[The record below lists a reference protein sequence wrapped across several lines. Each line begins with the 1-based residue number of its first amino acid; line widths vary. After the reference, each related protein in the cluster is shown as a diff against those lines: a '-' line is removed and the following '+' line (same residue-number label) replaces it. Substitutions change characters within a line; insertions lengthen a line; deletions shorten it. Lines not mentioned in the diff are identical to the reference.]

1 MEKPSV
7 KKKEKEV
14 PEDISLGIY
23 LRKSR
28 EERHIGLDEVAEATR
43 IRRHNLEAIENDEWS
58 KLPSQ
63 VFIKG
68 FLKSYAEFLGLNKET
83 VIHHYLRTS
92 SFEKTTPEA
101 LKKTRLQSGRPYLII
116 VVSALALAFIVALI
130 YLNKR
135 NISIT
140 DKAFQHLGT
149 QSLGEKMEGIAEKED
164 NNQQDER
171 EKEILL
177 LEDEVVVEEMNK
189 ATLKS
194 KPIDDTIVLEDSTIP
209 MKKEEEKKP
218 LLPRLILTANVK
230 SRTWIAISIDDTSV
244 KEYLFQP
251 GQTPRWT
258 AEKGFNI
265 LVGNAAGIE
274 FFLNGKEVSN
284 LGAQGQVVRI
294 KLPEG

>member
-1 MEKPSV
+1 MEKPSL
-7 KKKEKEV
+7 KKKEKEM
-14 PEDISLGIY
+14 PEDISLGIF
-23 LRKSR
+23 LKKSR
-28 EERHIGLDEVAEATR
+28 EERHIELDEVAEATR
-43 IRRHNLEAIENDEWS
+43 IRRHNLEAIENDEWN
-58 KLPSQ
+58 KLPPQ

-68 FLKSYAEFLGLNKET
+68 FLKSYAEFLGLDKET

-101 LKKTRLQSGRPYLII
+101 LKKIRLLSGRQYLII
-116 VVSALALAFIVALI
+116 VVPVLALAFIVALI

-140 DKAFQHLGT
+140 DKTFQYLGT
-149 QSLGEKMEGIAEKED
+149 QSLGEKMEAIAEKED
-164 NNQQDER
+164 NKEQDER

-177 LEDEVVVEEMNK
+177 LEDEVVVEKVDKN
-189 ATLKS
+189 TLKS
-194 KPIDDTIVLEDSTIP
+194 KPIDDTIVFEDSTIP
-209 MKKEEEKKP
+209 MKREEEKKP

-274 FFLNGKEVSN
+274 FSLNGKEVGN

>member
-1 MEKPSV
+1 MEKPSL
-7 KKKEKEV
+7 KKREI
-14 PEDISLGIY
+14 PEDISLGIF
-23 LRKSR
+23 LKKSR
-28 EERHIGLDEVAEATR
+28 EERHIELDKVAEATR
-43 IRRHNLEAIENDEWS
+43 IRKHNLEAIENDEWS
-58 KLPSQ
+58 KLPPQ

-68 FLKSYAEFLGLNKET
+68 FLKSYAEFLGLDKET

-92 SFEKTTPEA
+92 SFEKTTPKA
-101 LKKTRLQSGRPYLII
+101 LKKIRLLSGRQYLII
-116 VVSALALAFIVALI
+116 VVPVFVLAFIVALI

-140 DKAFQHLGT
+140 DKAFQYLGT
-149 QSLGEKMEGIAEKED
+149 QSLGEKMGSIAEKED
-164 NNQQDER
+164 NKEQDER

-177 LEDEVVVEEMNK
+177 LEDEVVVEKVDKN
-189 ATLKS
+189 TLKS
-194 KPIDDTIVLEDSTIP
+194 KPIDDTIVFEDSTIP
-209 MKKEEEKKP
+209 MKREEEKKP

-274 FFLNGKEVSN
+274 FSLNGKEVGN
-284 LGAQGQVVRI
+284 LGAQGQVIRI

>member
-116 VVSALALAFIVALI
+116 VISALALAFIVALI

-149 QSLGEKMEGIAEKED
+149 QSLGEKMEGIAEKEH

-177 LEDEVVVEEMNK
+177 LEDEVVVEEVNK
-189 ATLKS
+189 TTLKS

-209 MKKEEEKKP
+209 MKREEEKKS

-230 SRTWIAISIDDTSV
+230 SRTWISISIDDTSV
-244 KEYLFQP
+244 NEYLFQP

-258 AEKGFNI
+258 AEKGFKI

-274 FFLNGKEVSN
+274 FSLNGKEVGN

>member
-1 MEKPSV
+1 MEKPSL
-7 KKKEKEV
+7 KKKEKEI
-14 PEDISLGIY
+14 PEDISLGIF
-23 LRKSR
+23 LKKSR
-28 EERHIGLDEVAEATR
+28 EERHIELDEVVEATR
-43 IRRHNLEAIENDEWS
+43 IRRHNLEAIENEEWS

-68 FLKSYAEFLGLNKET
+68 FLKSYAEFLGLDKET

-101 LKKTRLQSGRPYLII
+101 LKKIRPQLIRPYLII
-116 VVSALALAFIVALI
+116 IIPVLVLALIVALI

-135 NISIT
+135 NISVT
-140 DKAFQHLGT
+140 DKAFQYLGT
-149 QSLGEKMEGIAEKED
+149 QSPGEKMEGIAEKED
-164 NNQQDER
+164 NKEQDER
-171 EKEILL
+171 EKETLL
-177 LEDEVVVEEMNK
+177 LEDKIVVDEVTK
-189 ATLKS
+189 TTLKS
-194 KPIDDTIVLEDSTIP
+194 KPVDDTIVLEDSTIP
-209 MKKEEEKKP
+209 MKREEEKS
-218 LLPRLILTANVK
+218 LLPLFILTANVK
-230 SRTWIAISIDDTSV
+230 SRTWIAICIDDTSV

-265 LVGNAAGIE
+265 LVGNAGGIE
-274 FFLNGKEVSN
+274 FSLNGKEIGN

>member
-274 FFLNGKEVSN
+274 FSLNGKEVGN
-284 LGAQGQVVRI
+284 LGAQGQVVRVL
-294 KLPEG
+294 LPEG

>member
-1 MEKPSV
+1 MEKPSH
-7 KKKEKEV
+7 KKKEKEI
-14 PEDISLGIY
+14 PEDMGLGIF
-23 LRKSR
+23 LKKSR
-28 EERHIGLDEVAEATR
+28 EERHIELDEVAEATR
-43 IRRHNLEAIENDEWS
+43 IRRHTLEAIENEEWS

-68 FLKSYAEFLGLNKET
+68 FLKSYAGFLGLDKEA
-83 VIHHYLRTS
+83 VIHHYLRAS
-92 SFEKTTPEA
+92 SSEKTSQEA
-101 LKKTRLQSGRPYLII
+101 RKKTRLQSGRPYLILVI
-116 VVSALALAFIVALI
+116 SVLILVFIVTLI
-130 YLNKR
+130 YFNKR

-140 DKAFQHLGT
+140 NKAFQYLGT
-149 QSLGEKMEGIAEKED
+149 QSLEEKMEDIAEKE
-164 NNQQDER
+164 NKKEQDER

-177 LEDEVVVEEMNK
+177 LEDEGVVEDMNK
-189 ATLKS
+189 TTLKS
-194 KPIDDTIVLEDSTIP
+194 QPIDDTIVLEDSTIP
-209 MKKEEEKKP
+209 IKREEKKS

-274 FFLNGKEVSN
+274 FSLNGREVGN

>member
-1 MEKPSV
+1 MEKPPH

-14 PEDISLGIY
+14 PEDIRLGIF
-23 LRKSR
+23 LKKSR
-28 EERHIGLDEVAEATR
+28 EERHIELDEVVEATR
-43 IRRHNLEAIENDEWS
+43 IRRHNLEAIENEEWS

-68 FLKSYAEFLGLNKET
+68 FLKSYAEFLGLDKET
-83 VIHHYLRTS
+83 VIYHYMRTS
-92 SFEKTTPEA
+92 FFEKTTPEA
-101 LKKTRLQSGRPYLII
+101 LKKTRLQSSRPYLII
-116 VVSALALAFIVALI
+116 IIPVLVLVFIVALI

-149 QSLGEKMEGIAEKED
+149 QSLGKKMEGITEKED
-164 NNQQDER
+164 NKEQGER

-177 LEDEVVVEEMNK
+177 LEDEVVVEEVNK
-189 ATLKS
+189 ATLKL
-194 KPIDDTIVLEDSTIP
+194 KPIDDTIVFEDSTIP
-209 MKKEEEKKP
+209 MKREEEKKP
-218 LLPRLILTANVK
+218 LLPQLILTANVK
-230 SRTWIAISIDDTSV
+230 SRTWIAISIDDKLV

-258 AEKGFNI
+258 AEKDFNI
-265 LVGNAAGIE
+265 LVGNAAGVE
-274 FFLNGKEVSN
+274 FFLNGKEVGN

>member
-83 VIHHYLRTS
+83 VIHHYLSTS
-92 SFEKTTPEA
+92 SFEKTAPEA

-149 QSLGEKMEGIAEKED
+149 QSLGEKMEGIAEKEH

-177 LEDEVVVEEMNK
+177 LEDEVVVEEVNK
-189 ATLKS
+189 TTLKS

-209 MKKEEEKKP
+209 MKREEEKKS

-230 SRTWIAISIDDTSV
+230 SRTWISISIDDTSV
-244 KEYLFQP
+244 NEYLFQP

-274 FFLNGKEVSN
+274 FSLNGKEVGN
-284 LGAQGQVVRI
+284 LGAQGQVVRVL
-294 KLPEG
+294 LPEG

>member
-1 MEKPSV
+1 MEKPSL
-7 KKKEKEV
+7 KKKEKEI
-14 PEDISLGIY
+14 PEDISLGIF
-23 LRKSR
+23 LKKSR
-28 EERHIGLDEVAEATR
+28 EERHIELDEVVEATR
-43 IRRHNLEAIENDEWS
+43 IRRYNLEAIENEEWS

-68 FLKSYAEFLGLNKET
+68 FLKSYAEFLGLDKET

-101 LKKTRLQSGRPYLII
+101 LKKIRPQSAKPYLII
-116 VVSALALAFIVALI
+116 IIPVLVLAFFVALI

-140 DKAFQHLGT
+140 DKAFQYLGT
-149 QSLGEKMEGIAEKED
+149 QSPGEKMGGIVEKED
-164 NNQQDER
+164 NKEQDER

-177 LEDEVVVEEMNK
+177 LEDEVVVEEVNK
-189 ATLKS
+189 TTLKS
-194 KPIDDTIVLEDSTIP
+194 KPVDDTIVLEDSTIP
-209 MKKEEEKKP
+209 MKREEEKKP

-274 FFLNGKEVSN
+274 FSLNGKEVGN
-284 LGAQGQVVRI
+284 LGDQGQVVRI

>member
-1 MEKPSV
+1 MEKASL
-7 KKKEKEV
+7 KKKEREV
-14 PEDISLGIY
+14 PEDISLGIF
-23 LRKSR
+23 LKKFR
-28 EERHIGLDEVAEATR
+28 EERHIELDEVVEATR
-43 IRRHNLEAIENDEWS
+43 IRRHNLEAIENEEWS

-68 FLKSYAEFLGLNKET
+68 FLKSYAEFLGLDKET

-101 LKKTRLQSGRPYLII
+101 LKEIRPQSGRPYFII
-116 VVSALALAFIVALI
+116 VVPVLVLALIVALI

-140 DKAFQHLGT
+140 DKAFQYLGT
-149 QSLGEKMEGIAEKED
+149 QSPGEKMEGIAEKED
-164 NNQQDER
+164 NKEQDDR
-171 EKEILL
+171 EKETLL
-177 LEDEVVVEEMNK
+177 IENEVVGDEVNK
-189 ATLKS
+189 TILKS
-194 KPIDDTIVLEDSTIP
+194 KPIDDTIVLEEPTIP
-209 MKKEEEKKP
+209 IKNEKEKP
-218 LLPRLILTANVK
+218 LLPRFILTANVK

-274 FFLNGKEVSN
+274 FSLNGKEVGN
-284 LGAQGQVVRI
+284 LGGKGQVVRI
-294 KLPEG
+294 TLPEG

>member
-177 LEDEVVVEEMNK
+177 LEDEVVVEEVNK
-189 ATLKS
+189 TTLKS

-209 MKKEEEKKP
+209 MKREEEKKS

-230 SRTWIAISIDDTSV
+230 SRTWISISIDDTSV
-244 KEYLFQP
+244 NEYLFQP

-274 FFLNGKEVSN
+274 FSLNGKEVGN
-284 LGAQGQVVRI
+284 LGAQGQVVRVL
-294 KLPEG
+294 LPEG

>member
-1 MEKPSV
+1 MEKPSH

-14 PEDISLGIY
+14 PEDMSLGIF
-23 LRKSR
+23 LKKSR
-28 EERHIGLDEVAEATR
+28 EERHIELDEVAEATR
-43 IRRHNLEAIENDEWS
+43 IRRHTLEAIENDEWS

-68 FLKSYAEFLGLNKET
+68 FLKSYAEFLGLDKET
-83 VIHHYLRTS
+83 VIHHYLRAS
-92 SFEKTTPEA
+92 SFEKTSQEA
-101 LKKTRLQSGRPYLII
+101 PKKTRLQSGRTYLILVI
-116 VVSALALAFIVALI
+116 AVLTLVFIITLI
-130 YLNKR
+130 YFNKR

-140 DKAFQHLGT
+140 DKAFQYLGT
-149 QSLGEKMEGIAEKED
+149 QSLEEKMEDIAEKE
-164 NNQQDER
+164 NKKEQDER
-171 EKEILL
+171 EKETLL
-177 LEDEVVVEEMNK
+177 LEDEGVVEDMNK
-189 ATLKS
+189 TTLKS
-194 KPIDDTIVLEDSTIP
+194 QPIDDTIVLEDSTIP
-209 MKKEEEKKP
+209 IKREEKKS

-274 FFLNGKEVSN
+274 FSLNGREVGN

>member
-1 MEKPSV
+1 M
-7 KKKEKEV
+7 
-14 PEDISLGIY
+14 
-23 LRKSR
+23 
-28 EERHIGLDEVAEATR
+28 
-43 IRRHNLEAIENDEWS
+43 
-58 KLPSQ
+58 
-63 VFIKG
+63 
-68 FLKSYAEFLGLNKET
+68 
-83 VIHHYLRTS
+83 
-92 SFEKTTPEA
+92 
-101 LKKTRLQSGRPYLII
+101 
-116 VVSALALAFIVALI
+116 
-130 YLNKR
+130 
-135 NISIT
+135 
-140 DKAFQHLGT
+140 
-149 QSLGEKMEGIAEKED
+149 
-164 NNQQDER
+164 
-171 EKEILL
+171 
-177 LEDEVVVEEMNK
+177 VEEMNK

-209 MKKEEEKKP
+209 IKKEEEEKKP

-244 KEYLFQP
+244 KEFLFQP

>member
-1 MEKPSV
+1 MEKPSL
-7 KKKEKEV
+7 KKKEKEM
-14 PEDISLGIY
+14 PEDISLGIF
-23 LRKSR
+23 LKKSR
-28 EERHIGLDEVAEATR
+28 EERHIELDEVAEATR
-43 IRRHNLEAIENDEWS
+43 IRRHNLEAIENDEWN
-58 KLPSQ
+58 KLPPQ

-68 FLKSYAEFLGLNKET
+68 FLKSYAEFLGLDKET

-101 LKKTRLQSGRPYLII
+101 LKKIRLLSGRQYLII
-116 VVSALALAFIVALI
+116 VVPVLALAFIVALI

-140 DKAFQHLGT
+140 DKTFQYLGT
-149 QSLGEKMEGIAEKED
+149 QSLGEKMEAIAEKED
-164 NNQQDER
+164 NKEQDKR

-177 LEDEVVVEEMNK
+177 LEDEVVVEKVDKN
-189 ATLKS
+189 TLKS
-194 KPIDDTIVLEDSTIP
+194 KPIDDTIVFEDSTIP
-209 MKKEEEKKP
+209 MKREEEKKP

-274 FFLNGKEVSN
+274 FSLNGKEVGN

>member
-1 MEKPSV
+1 MEKPSL
-7 KKKEKEV
+7 KKKEKEI
-14 PEDISLGIY
+14 PEDISLGIF
-23 LRKSR
+23 LKKSR
-28 EERHIGLDEVAEATR
+28 EERHIELDEVVEATR
-43 IRRHNLEAIENDEWS
+43 IRRHNLEAIENEEWS

-68 FLKSYAEFLGLNKET
+68 FLKSYAEFLGLDKET

-101 LKKTRLQSGRPYLII
+101 LKKIRPQLARPYLII
-116 VVSALALAFIVALI
+116 IIPVLVLALIVALI
-130 YLNKR
+130 YLNKS

-140 DKAFQHLGT
+140 DKAFQYLGT
-149 QSLGEKMEGIAEKED
+149 QSPGEKMEGIAEKED
-164 NNQQDER
+164 NKEQDER
-171 EKEILL
+171 EKETLL
-177 LEDEVVVEEMNK
+177 LEDKIVVDEVTK
-189 ATLKS
+189 TTLKS
-194 KPIDDTIVLEDSTIP
+194 KPVDDTIVLEDSTIP
-209 MKKEEEKKP
+209 MKREEEKP
-218 LLPRLILTANVK
+218 LLPRFILTANVK
-230 SRTWIAISIDDTSV
+230 SRTWIAICIDDTSV

-265 LVGNAAGIE
+265 LVGNAGGIE
-274 FFLNGKEVSN
+274 FSLNGKEIGN

>member
-149 QSLGEKMEGIAEKED
+149 QSLGEKMEGIAEKEH

-177 LEDEVVVEEMNK
+177 LEDEVVVEEVNK
-189 ATLKS
+189 TTLKS

-209 MKKEEEKKP
+209 MKREEEKKS

-230 SRTWIAISIDDTSV
+230 SRTWISISIDDTSV
-244 KEYLFQP
+244 NEYLFQP

-274 FFLNGKEVSN
+274 FSLNGKEVGN
-284 LGAQGQVVRI
+284 LGAQGQVVRVL
-294 KLPEG
+294 LPEG

>member
-1 MEKPSV
+1 MEKPSL

-177 LEDEVVVEEMNK
+177 LEDEVVVEEVNK
-189 ATLKS
+189 TTLKS
-194 KPIDDTIVLEDSTIP
+194 NPIDDTIVLEDSTIP
-209 MKKEEEKKP
+209 MKREEEKKS

-230 SRTWIAISIDDTSV
+230 SRTWISISIDDMSV
-244 KEYLFQP
+244 NEYLFQP

-274 FFLNGKEVSN
+274 FSLNGKEVGN
-284 LGAQGQVVRI
+284 LGAQGQVVRVQ
-294 KLPEG
+294 LPEG

>member
-1 MEKPSV
+1 MEKPSL

-177 LEDEVVVEEMNK
+177 LEDEVVVEEVNK
-189 ATLKS
+189 TTLKS

-209 MKKEEEKKP
+209 MKREEEKKP

-244 KEYLFQP
+244 NEYLFQP

-274 FFLNGKEVSN
+274 FSLNGKEVGN
-284 LGAQGQVVRI
+284 LGAQGQVVRVL
-294 KLPEG
+294 LPEG

>member
-1 MEKPSV
+1 MDKPSH
-7 KKKEKEV
+7 KKKEKEI
-14 PEDISLGIY
+14 PEDISLGVF
-23 LRKSR
+23 LKKSR
-28 EERHIGLDEVAEATR
+28 EESHIELDEVVEATR
-43 IRRHNLEAIENDEWS
+43 IRRHNLEAIENEEWS

-68 FLKSYAEFLGLNKET
+68 FLKSYAEFLGLDKET

-101 LKKTRLQSGRPYLII
+101 LKKTRLQFAKPYLII
-116 VVSALALAFIVALI
+116 IIPVLVLAFFVTLI

-140 DKAFQHLGT
+140 DKAFQYLGT
-149 QSLGEKMEGIAEKED
+149 QSPGEKMGGITEKED
-164 NNQQDER
+164 NKEQDDR

-177 LEDEVVVEEMNK
+177 LENEVMVEEVNK
-189 ATLKS
+189 NTLKS
-194 KPIDDTIVLEDSTIP
+194 KPVDDTIVLEDSTISIT
-209 MKKEEEKKP
+209 KEEKKP
-218 LLPRLILTANVK
+218 LLPRFILTANVK
-230 SRTWIAISIDDTSV
+230 SRTWIAINIDDTSV

-274 FFLNGKEVSN
+274 FSLNGKEVGN

-294 KLPEG
+294 TLPEG